1 MAAAKPTTRSST
13 PSPAPGT
20 SSVASRSTACGPAY
34 SSGIGSSMPGWM
46 TSPVDTIGSAMV
58 GAAHGLPGSAL
69 GAAGGVGVSTS
80 GSCTSGVGSVS
91 ARLATTGAVAAAVG
105 AVTVTGAD
113 GSVAVT
119 GADGSVAVA
128 TDLSQTG

>member
-20 SSVASRSTACGPAY
+20 SSVVSRSTACGPAY

-46 TSPVDTIGSAMV
+46 TSPVDTIGNAMV
-58 GAAHGLPGSAL
+58 GAAQALPGSWV
-69 GAAGGVGVSTS
+69 GMAGGVWVSTS
-80 GSCTSGVGSVS
+80 GSCTSGVGSAS
-91 ARLATTGAVAAAVG
+91 ARI
-105 AVTVTGAD
+105 VTVGLAATVGVVTVAGA
-113 GSVAVT
+113 A
-119 GADGSVAVA
+119 GSVAVA